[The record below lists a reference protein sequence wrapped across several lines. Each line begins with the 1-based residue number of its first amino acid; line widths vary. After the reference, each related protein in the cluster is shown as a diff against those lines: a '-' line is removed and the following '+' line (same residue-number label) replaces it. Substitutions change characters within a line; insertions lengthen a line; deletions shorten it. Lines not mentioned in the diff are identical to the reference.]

1 MNYFITGILF
11 TVAYKLRCFVFRLF
25 EEEFLMTVF
34 ELLLIE
40 RTIWLKECRYSEW
53 KHVGIFFF
61 IPASVLLYLLFFKSK
76 KSLALS
82 FFGGRF
88 TNNFLILHPYAVC
101 SLLIAHCSVH
111 SNFSVL
117 TSKLCPL
124 SCFHGVQDYI
134 EPLVLSFTFARFY

>member
-11 TVAYKLRCFVFRLF
+11 TVAYKLRCFGFRLF

-61 IPASVLLYLLFFKSK
+61 IPASVLLSFISYFSNRK
-76 KSLALS
+76 KSSWS
-82 FFGGRF
+82 FFGGSF

-101 SLLIAHCSVH
+101 SLLIAQ
-111 SNFSVL
+111 FIL
-117 TSKLCPL
+117 
-124 SCFHGVQDYI
+124 I
-134 EPLVLSFTFARFY
+134 LVF